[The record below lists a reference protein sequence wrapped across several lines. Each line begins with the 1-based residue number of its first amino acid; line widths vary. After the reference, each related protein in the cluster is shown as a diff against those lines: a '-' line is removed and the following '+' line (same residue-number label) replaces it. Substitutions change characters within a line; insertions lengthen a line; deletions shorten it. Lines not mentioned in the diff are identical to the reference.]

1 MQRHDF
7 YDVLG
12 VARTASTEAIKEA
25 YKRLA
30 VRYHP
35 DRNKSPDAEEK
46 FKEVSQAYLVL
57 SDAEKRTIYDALG
70 PDKYDGPRE
79 VFQYYVEREATVR
92 ELKREYETSK
102 SMEQTGIIESMG
114 VILFGL
120 LMIDFVI
127 PSWVFGP
134 WFYVFNAF
142 LLLALVS
149 GIYNWPKA

>member
-12 VARTASTEAIKEA
+12 VAKTASRETIKEA
-25 YKRLA
+25 YRRLA
-30 VRYHP
+30 IRYHP

-57 SDAEKRTIYDALG
+57 SDGEKRTLYDALG
-70 PDKYDGPRE
+70 PDKYDDPKE
-79 VFQYYVEREATVR
+79 VFQYYVEREVSAR
-92 ELKREYETSK
+92 EMKREYEASK
-102 SMEQTGIIESMG
+102 SVEQTGIIESML

-120 LMIDFVI
+120 LVIDFVI
-127 PSWVFGP
+127 PTWVFGP

-149 GIYNWPKA
+149 GVHSWPKA

>member
-1 MQRHDF
+1 MTERDF
-7 YDVLG
+7 YGVLG
-12 VARTASTEAIKEA
+12 VAKTASGGTIKEA
-25 YKRLA
+25 YRRLA

-46 FKEVSQAYLVL
+46 FKEVSQAYFVL
-57 SDAEKRTIYDALG
+57 SDAEKRTLYDALG
-70 PDKYDGPRE
+70 PDKYEDPRE
-79 VFQYYVEREATVR
+79 VFRYYVEREATAH
-92 ELKREYETSK
+92 ELKREYEASK
-102 SMEQTGIIESMG
+102 SREQNGTIESMG

-120 LMIDFVI
+120 LVIDFVI

-149 GIYNWPKA
+149 GIYSWFKA